1 MSFTTW
7 TPRAL
12 LSSARD
18 WRGSIWRIVDA
29 QHTAAGMKLV
39 DSLEEQHIL
48 DSLLDMELPAL
59 PEIFNQ
65 LDPLLAAPFRS
76 HPLRTGSRF
85 RAINDPGVF
94 YGAEKMATACAEMGY
109 WRWKFL
115 HDAVELSDIKPVAH
129 TAFESD
135 VATLAIDL
143 RDQHFARD
151 ADKWQHQTSYTATQ
165 ALARSARSANL
176 GAIRYVSVRD
186 PQQGECVALLTPA
199 AFAKLAPLPVK
210 ETWWLQV
217 RRAEVIWRSD
227 RRSFVFAAEHWK

>member
-12 LSSARD
+12 LSSAHD
-18 WRGSIWRIVDA
+18 WRGSLWRIVDA

-39 DSLEEQHIL
+39 DSREEQDIL
-48 DSLLDMELPAL
+48 DGLLAAELPVL
-59 PEIFNQ
+59 PDIFGQ

-76 HPLRTGSRF
+76 HSLRTGSRF
-85 RAINDPGVF
+85 RALNDPGVF
-94 YGAEKMATACAEMGY
+94 YGAQQIATACAEMGY
-109 WRWKFL
+109 WRWRFL
-115 HDAVELSDIKPVAH
+115 RDAVDLPDIKPVAH

-143 RDQHFARD
+143 RDRQFERD

-176 GAIRYVSVRD
+176 GAIRYTSVRD

-199 AFAKLAPLPVK
+199 AFAKLAPHPVK

-227 RRSFVFAAEHWK
+227 RHSFVFTAEHWK